1 MKIRNGFVSNSSSS
15 SFIVYKKS
23 NIDNSDYKSFK
34 SYLGEKYGS
43 LCAYFK
49 CIENDHNFKEYSMI
63 LPISKKGVNKN
74 FGWEFER
81 YYSFEDK
88 VNFMYLQMQEI
99 LKITN
104 IKLLYLRDGDGHW
117 EDPKYLELENLN
129 DKVGNVLTSLGCA
142 LKEICIRCNDLD
154 RKEENNKW
162 CFDIYTD
169 YNQLY
174 GDSACMVDPSFE
186 PFEID
191 HQSLW
196 TDKMHFEELMTFL
209 DKLTTKEG
217 ILNYLLGDSYIQG
230 GNDNESTENLTSE
243 YIESKRYVRKYLEET
258 CDKECADRFEGMY
271 M

>member
-1 MKIRNGFVSNSSSS
+1 
-15 SFIVYKKS
+15 VYKKS

-142 LKEICIRCNDLD
+142 LKEICVGCNDLD

-162 CFDIYTD
+162 CFDIYIQIIT
-169 YNQLY
+169 
-174 GDSACMVDPSFE
+174 
-186 PFEID
+186 
-191 HQSLW
+191 
-196 TDKMHFEELMTFL
+196 
-209 DKLTTKEG
+209 
-217 ILNYLLGDSYIQG
+217 NYMKTPL
-230 GNDNESTENLTSE
+230 
-243 YIESKRYVRKYLEET
+243 
-258 CDKECADRFEGMY
+258 AW
-271 M
+271 